1 MATAGWKAAMICG
14 RYHVRAF
21 RHLSSCSNGISVG
34 GVRKSIGLVNDDVR
48 FFSKGSYQMKKKEED
63 AEEELS
69 WDEKKKAAKEHRR
82 FLYEKKMARQESLKT
97 RRGPNKGPKRKQF
110 RDWFE
115 PMRQAQL
122 FQDREARRLNL
133 PWKIRVATIIE
144 RLPVILPDK
153 PKWQK
158 DYIELRDYLN
168 TFGKI
173 YPKELGF
180 QADDIAETMG
190 HPTTEEDLLA
200 LLPEGFQP
208 APRET
213 EADKTGDVKTLDRK
227 LKTRVYLIIQEDS
240 SWTFPTATVREDS
253 TETLLAAAKRALRQ
267 AVGSNMDILYLSN
280 CPMAVDTIVYP
291 KDKRETYY
299 GEKIFY
305 IKAQRDDGDVDPE
318 QLQSLDHA
326 WLAREE
332 IVDRVRQQ
340 NGDDASKFYHHI
352 L

>member
-21 RHLSSCSNGISVG
+21 RHLSSCSNGISVD

-158 DYIELRDYLN
+158 DYIELRDYLD

-190 HPTTEEDLLA
+190 HPTTEEDLL
-200 LLPEGFQP
+200 G
-208 APRET
+208 
-213 EADKTGDVKTLDRK
+213 
-227 LKTRVYLIIQEDS
+227 
-240 SWTFPTATVREDS
+240 
-253 TETLLAAAKRALRQ
+253 
-267 AVGSNMDILYLSN
+267 
-280 CPMAVDTIVYP
+280 
-291 KDKRETYY
+291 TY
-299 GEKIFY
+299 
-305 IKAQRDDGDVDPE
+305 VH
-318 QLQSLDHA
+318 L
-326 WLAREE
+326 
-332 IVDRVRQQ
+332 
-340 NGDDASKFYHHI
+340 
-352 L
+352 